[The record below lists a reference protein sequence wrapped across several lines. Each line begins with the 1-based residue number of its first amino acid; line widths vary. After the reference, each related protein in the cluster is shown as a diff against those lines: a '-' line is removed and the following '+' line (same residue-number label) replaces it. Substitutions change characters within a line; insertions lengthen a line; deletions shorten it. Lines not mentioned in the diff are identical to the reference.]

1 MKMRIALGALLVTG
15 AALVLSASAWAHA
28 RVSPPV
34 VEAKQSQVFTLAV
47 PTEDEGVFTTK
58 VEMTPPSGFSI
69 DSFVPSPGW
78 KRTVQQQGSG
88 EEAVVTKV
96 TWEGGHVPTGED
108 AAFSFLATPNSS
120 KHFTFSVRQTYSDG
134 KVVDWSGDESSD
146 TPAPVIEAKSSL
158 GGGGSSLLGII
169 GLIVAVAALVVAI
182 LALARRAGSGGGGGG
197 GRELA

>member
-1 MKMRIALGALLVTG
+1 MKKRIALGALLVTG

-34 VEAKQSQVFTLAV
+34 VESKQSQVFTLAV

-58 VEMTPPSGFSI
+58 VEMTPPSGFAI

-96 TWEGGHVPTGED
+96 TWDGGHVPTGED
-108 AAFSFLATPNSS
+108 AAFSFLAQANSNGS
-120 KHFTFSVRQTYSDG
+120 HTFKVRQTYSDG

-182 LALARRAGSGGGGGG
+182 AALARRSGGGSAGG